1 MISELRL
8 QALRDAPPDGWIA
21 FSADETRVLAY
32 GSSYDE
38 VVASA
43 EKQGESDPVVVKVPK
58 DWSTQVLGS

>member
-21 FSADETRVLAY
+21 FSADETRVVAY

-43 EKQGESDPVVVKVPK
+43 EKQGESDPVVVKVPT

>member
-43 EKQGESDPVVVKVPK
+43 EKQGESDPVVVKVPT